1 MSRRGEDLC
10 ALLRTGPI
18 VAVCLLVLSGCG
30 LRAVPDCALPEQELR
45 HVRNVSAV
53 IVIDE
58 QTARDGMAEFL
69 EEAFGIFFRQTGIRA
84 RIGDWKTTRWKG
96 SSRTE
101 LLQQLEDEMRR
112 YGRPFDV
119 AIAIYEMDPL
129 QQLGFNLVGGWGG
142 VIDDEYRR
150 FIVVRRDRVR
160 VLVHELGH
168 AFLFRRVHTGG
179 VMEAFNVCM
188 IGDRLCDNDSV
199 CFLDS
204 DAAEIIRNKW
214 RDFEEKPDLPERQN
228 LISGYAYFKTYL
240 KLFLEL
246 FASPSPH

>member
-1 MSRRGEDLC
+1 M
-10 ALLRTGPI
+10 
-18 VAVCLLVLSGCG
+18 
-30 LRAVPDCALPEQELR
+30 
-45 HVRNVSAV
+45 
-53 IVIDE
+53 
-58 QTARDGMAEFL
+58 
-69 EEAFGIFFRQTGIRA
+69 
-84 RIGDWKTTRWKG
+84 
-96 SSRTE
+96 
-101 LLQQLEDEMRR
+101 
-112 YGRPFDV
+112 
-119 AIAIYEMDPL
+119 
-129 QQLGFNLVGGWGG
+129 
-142 VIDDEYRR
+142 IDDEYRR